1 MPTLAEMSH
10 LTRVNFSKNKLNSD
24 MISFLI
30 KHKYLESTNLNTT
43 DLTSESLKT
52 LLDQSNL
59 KRVYILDTKVTEDEL
74 ANLKGSYADTE
85 VISGFKFQPVAEAK
99 SVFAQDKGDR

>member
-1 MPTLAEMSH
+1 
-10 LTRVNFSKNKLNSD
+10 
-24 MISFLI
+24 
-30 KHKYLESTNLNTT
+30 LNTT

-74 ANLKGSYADTE
+74 ANLKSSYADTE
-85 VISGFKFQPVAEAK
+85 VISGFKFQPVVEAQSAFTQEK
-99 SVFAQDKGDR
+99 RNR